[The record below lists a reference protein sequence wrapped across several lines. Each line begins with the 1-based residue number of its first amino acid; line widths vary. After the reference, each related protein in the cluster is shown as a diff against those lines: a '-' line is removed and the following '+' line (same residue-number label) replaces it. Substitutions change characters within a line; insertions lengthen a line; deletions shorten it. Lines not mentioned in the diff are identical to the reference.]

1 MNDEYFMQKAYL
13 EALKALKIDEVP
25 VGAVIVREGKIIARG
40 YNQRESKNMAT
51 AHAETIAIQ
60 KACRKL
66 NSWRLDDC
74 TLYTTLEPCLMCTGV
89 IIQSRI
95 QRVVYGA
102 HDTRWLAFDKIIH
115 SEYPVNHIPLVTKDV
130 MKEQCSSIIKD
141 YFKQKR

>member
-1 MNDEYFMQKAYL
+1 MNDEYFMQKAYH

-40 YNQRESKNMAT
+40 HNQRESKNMAT

-115 SEYPVNHIPLVTKDV
+115 SQYPVNHIPMVTKDILID
-130 MKEQCSSIIKD
+130 QCSKIIKD

>member
-1 MNDEYFMQKAYL
+1 MNDEYFMQKAYH

-40 YNQRESKNMAT
+40 HNQRESKNMAT

-74 TLYTTLEPCLMCTGV
+74 TLYTTLEHCLMCTGV

-95 QRVVYGA
+95 QRVVYGS

-115 SEYPVNHIPLVTKDV
+115 SQYPVNHIPMVTKDILID
-130 MKEQCSSIIKD
+130 QCSKIIKD

>member
-1 MNDEYFMQKAYL
+1 MNDEYFMQKAYH

-40 YNQRESKNMAT
+40 HNQRESKNMAT

-115 SEYPVNHIPLVTKDV
+115 SQYPVNHIPMVTKDILID
-130 MKEQCSSIIKD
+130 QCSKIKKD

>member
-1 MNDEYFMQKAYL
+1 MNDEYYMQKAYH

-25 VGAVIVREGKIIARG
+25 VGAVIVRDGKIIARG
-40 YNQRESKNMAT
+40 HNQRESKIMAT
-51 AHAETIAIQ
+51 AHASTIAIQ

-102 HDTRWLAFDKIIH
+102 HDTRWFAFDKIIH
-115 SEYPVNHIPLVTKDV
+115 SQYPVNHIPMVTKDILID
-130 MKEQCSSIIKD
+130 QCSKIIKD

>member
-1 MNDEYFMQKAYL
+1 MNDEYFMQKAYH

-25 VGAVIVREGKIIARG
+25 VGAVIVRDGKIIARG
-40 YNQRESKNMAT
+40 HNQRESKNIAT

-115 SEYPVNHIPLVTKDV
+115 SQYPVNHIPMVTKDILID
-130 MKEQCSSIIKD
+130 QCSKIIKD

>member
-1 MNDEYFMQKAYL
+1 MNDEYFMQKAYH

-25 VGAVIVREGKIIARG
+25 VGAVIVRDGKIIARG
-40 YNQRESKNMAT
+40 HNQRESKNMTT

-115 SEYPVNHIPLVTKDV
+115 SQYPVNHIPMVTKDILID
-130 MKEQCSSIIKD
+130 QCSKIIKD

>member
-1 MNDEYFMQKAYL
+1 MNDEYFMQKAYH

-25 VGAVIVREGKIIARG
+25 VGAVIVRDGKIIARG
-40 YNQRESKNMAT
+40 HNQRESKNMAT

-95 QRVVYGA
+95 QRVVYGT

-115 SEYPVNHIPLVTKDV
+115 SQYPVNHIPMVTKDILID
-130 MKEQCSSIIKD
+130 QCSKIIKD

>member
-1 MNDEYFMQKAYL
+1 MNDEYYMQKAYH
-13 EALKALKIDEVP
+13 ESLKALKIDEVP
-25 VGAVIVREGKIIARG
+25 VGAVIVRDGKIIARG
-40 YNQRESKNMAT
+40 HNQRESKNMAT

-115 SEYPVNHIPLVTKDV
+115 SQYPVNHIPMVTKDILID
-130 MKEQCSSIIKD
+130 QCSKIIKD

>member
-1 MNDEYFMQKAYL
+1 MNDEYYMQKAYH

-25 VGAVIVREGKIIARG
+25 VGAVIVRDGKIIARG
-40 YNQRESKNMAT
+40 HNQRESKNMAT

-115 SEYPVNHIPLVTKDV
+115 SQYPVNHIPMVTKDILID
-130 MKEQCSSIIKD
+130 QCSKIIKD

>member
-1 MNDEYFMQKAYL
+1 MNDEYYMQKAYH

-25 VGAVIVREGKIIARG
+25 VGAVIVRDGKIIARG
-40 YNQRESKNMAT
+40 HNQRESKNMAT

-95 QRVVYGA
+95 QRVV
-102 HDTRWLAFDKIIH
+102 DRKSTRLNSSH
-115 SEYPVNHIPLVTKDV
+115 SEISRMP
-130 MKEQCSSIIKD
+130 SSA
-141 YFKQKR
+141 